1 MADHAAVR
9 ALAGQEAQRVDQ
21 QRLAGAGFAGNDG
34 QAGAEFEFGRRDG
47 GEITDGEVG
56 KHACGLCSEGGAM
69 TKGRQHAGPL
79 DSRSWLQ
86 AVRRPPAGP
95 RLAATACT
103 RVAAD
108 IYEGHGPQRS
118 EEHTSVLQPLM
129 HISYTVFC
137 MKT

>member
-34 QAGAEFEFGRRDG
+34 QAGAEFEFGRRDD

-69 TKGRQHAGPL
+69 TKGRQDAGPL

-86 AVRRPPAGP
+86 AVRRP
-95 RLAATACT
+95 
-103 RVAAD
+103 
-108 IYEGHGPQRS
+108 RS
-118 EEHTSVLQPLM
+118 EEHTSELESLM
-129 HISYTVFC
+129 RISYVVFC
-137 MKT
+137 LKKKTHKTTTD